1 MNMISIIACIS
12 KDNRAIGYQNRLLYH
27 LPSDMVR
34 FRELTTGHTIVM
46 GRKTFESL
54 PNGALPH
61 RRNIVVS
68 KSLKEIDGGEVY
80 PTLEEALRAA
90 QGDSLS
96 APKEDA
102 GIASPEEIFII
113 GGESIYRQALPAARK
128 LYLTI
133 VDKEP
138 EQADTFFPA
147 IDSSAWEVTEKEM
160 RNENGLSFSFLT
172 YIRKQIRPVRLNK
185 FLFFYCLIFLIRNLL
200 DILQRKLTVDGCI
213 EGDDGLASGKTQ
225 WLQLIVDNLQEM
237 VVVDCINLDEHIKTA
252 RSIMTLYY
260 LRNLLEFF
268 YHLIKL
274 LRFLEEQ
281 SHICTGFVTNLLWI
295 DNKLRAFNNAK
306 VSEFSYTLMNG
317 STAYITST
325 CYFQKWNSGILRN
338 QLQNMPI

>member
-68 KSLKEIDGGEVY
+68 RSMKELEGCEVY
-80 PTLEEALRAA
+80 PNLEAALKAA
-90 QGDSLS
+90 
-96 APKEDA
+96 E
-102 GIASPEEIFII
+102 SPQETFII
-113 GGESIYRQALPAARK
+113 GGASIYRQALPAARK

-160 RNENGLSFSFLT
+160 RNENGLPFSFLT
-172 YIRKQIRPVRLNK
+172 YIRK
-185 FLFFYCLIFLIRNLL
+185 
-200 DILQRKLTVDGCI
+200 
-213 EGDDGLASGKTQ
+213 
-225 WLQLIVDNLQEM
+225 
-237 VVVDCINLDEHIKTA
+237 
-252 RSIMTLYY
+252 
-260 LRNLLEFF
+260 
-268 YHLIKL
+268 
-274 LRFLEEQ
+274 
-281 SHICTGFVTNLLWI
+281 
-295 DNKLRAFNNAK
+295 
-306 VSEFSYTLMNG
+306 
-317 STAYITST
+317 
-325 CYFQKWNSGILRN
+325 
-338 QLQNMPI
+338 